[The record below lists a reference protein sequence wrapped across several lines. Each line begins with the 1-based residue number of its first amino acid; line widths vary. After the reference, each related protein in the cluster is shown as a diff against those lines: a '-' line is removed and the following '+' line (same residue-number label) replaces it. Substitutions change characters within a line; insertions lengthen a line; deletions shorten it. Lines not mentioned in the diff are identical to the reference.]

1 MRNLIIFFFLFLSII
16 SFSQTSDYEFY
27 GGLKLN
33 GSDDQIITY
42 RLVFSESKGVIKGY
56 SISDLGGEHETK
68 NSISGTYNK
77 KSTTLIFKED
87 DIIYTKSKM
96 KKSSF
101 CYVNFN
107 GKVNINANNPKIN
120 DDFVGLYLNKS
131 KCIVGKIQVVGIKRI
146 QKLVNKVNNKIQ
158 KSKKVDEKTKL
169 KVDPVKVLDTIKMNV
184 LRNSQN
190 LYVYTKDSKVSFEV
204 RDLGVEDGDMINV
217 YVNKKLVLEN
227 YIVKNKPKI
236 IEIEIGEG
244 VTSIEVEALNEGEA
258 APNTADLIIKDSK
271 NELKTLT
278 KLKNGQKTSI
288 FIEKQ

>member
-1 MRNLIIFFFLFLSII
+1 
-16 SFSQTSDYEFY
+16 
-27 GGLKLN
+27 
-33 GSDDQIITY
+33 
-42 RLVFSESKGVIKGY
+42 
-56 SISDLGGEHETK
+56 
-68 NSISGTYNK
+68 
-77 KSTTLIFKED
+77 
-87 DIIYTKSKM
+87 
-96 KKSSF
+96 
-101 CYVNFN
+101 
-107 GKVNINANNPKIN
+107 
-120 DDFVGLYLNKS
+120 
-131 KCIVGKIQVVGIKRI
+131 
-146 QKLVNKVNNKIQ
+146 
-158 KSKKVDEKTKL
+158 
-169 KVDPVKVLDTIKMNV
+169 
-184 LRNSQN
+184 
-190 LYVYTKDSKVSFEV
+190 VYTKDSKVSFEV